1 MKKLYFIVFF
11 ISFHILLIGVKI
23 NKQSQ
28 FIKISY
34 EKQRLEQKKQELFQ
48 HKQALTNDLYA
59 FQNPATI
66 KQFAQDVLHMEPLNI
81 KQVKRIT
88 AS

>member
-1 MKKLYFIVFF
+1 
-11 ISFHILLIGVKI
+11 ILLIGIKI

-34 EKQRLEQKKQELFQ
+34 ERQRLEQKKIELLQ
-48 HKQALTNDLYA
+48 QKQALTNDLYA
-59 FQNPATI
+59 FQNPALI
-66 KQFAQDVLHMEPLNI
+66 KQFAQETLKMEPLNL

-88 AS
+88 TS

>member
-11 ISFHILLIGVKI
+11 ISFHILLIGIKI

-34 EKQRLEQKKQELFQ
+34 ERQRLEQKKIELLQ
-48 HKQALTNDLYA
+48 QKQALTNDLYA
-59 FQNPATI
+59 FQNPALI
-66 KQFAQDVLHMEPLNI
+66 KQFAQDVLNMEPLNL

-88 AS
+88 TS

>member
-11 ISFHILLIGVKI
+11 ISFHILLIGIKI

-34 EKQRLEQKKQELFQ
+34 ERQRLEQKK
-48 HKQALTNDLYA
+48 
-59 FQNPATI
+59 
-66 KQFAQDVLHMEPLNI
+66 
-81 KQVKRIT
+81 
-88 AS
+88 